1 MWNAL
6 RKTELVFAKNAG
18 IFSIQGHFYQ
28 NSHKPIATLPKLN
41 ATMEA
46 TNIQIRF
53 FQHLK
58 ALLPPHIAM
67 VDEVADLLEISNDS
81 AYRRIRGEK
90 PIDLQ
95 ETYKLCSHFKISMD
109 QLLHLQSDAF
119 IFSGILRNAS
129 DNNFEKWLENFH
141 RQFEFVNSFERKHLN
156 YLMKDIPPF
165 VHFHIPELASFKFF
179 FWMKSILH
187 NEDLKGA
194 KFSFNDPG
202 YEKFHIISKKIIQ
215 IYSQIPTTEIWNIE
229 SINSSLRQIEF
240 YREAGS
246 FKNIEDVKLLYDK
259 TEELINHIE
268 KQAELGVK
276 FNIGQKPAANAAEY
290 RLFVN
295 ELILGDNTI
304 LAELNNTR
312 ITFLNHSVL
321 YFVSTRDERFNT
333 AMFISL
339 ENLIKKSTMISKIG
353 EKERVAFFNRLR
365 DIIHQHRALLK

>member
-1 MWNAL
+1 
-6 RKTELVFAKNAG
+6 
-18 IFSIQGHFYQ
+18 
-28 NSHKPIATLPKLN
+28 
-41 ATMEA
+41 MEA
-46 TNIQIRF
+46 TNIQVRF

-58 ALLPPHIAM
+58 AQLPPHIAI
-67 VDEVADLLEISNDS
+67 VDEVADLLGISNDS

-90 PIDLQ
+90 PIDLE

-119 IFSGILRNAS
+119 IFNGILQSAS
-129 DNNFEKWLENFH
+129 DNNNFEKWLENFH
-141 RQFEFVNSFERKHLN
+141 RQFEFVNSFDKKHLN

-165 VHFHIPELASFKFF
+165 VHFQVPELASFKFF

-187 NEDLKGA
+187 YEDLKGV
-194 KFSFNDPG
+194 KFSFNDPR
-202 YEKFHIISKKIIQ
+202 YAKFHPVSKKIIQ

-246 FKNIEDVKLLYDK
+246 FTSVEDVKLLYDK

-268 KQAELGVK
+268 RQAELGLK
-276 FNIGQKPAANAAEY
+276 FNIGEKPTARSAEY

-295 ELILGDNTI
+295 ELILGDNTVT
-304 LAELNNTR
+304 AELNNSR

-321 YFVSTRDERFNT
+321 YFVGTRDERFNV
-333 AMFISL
+333 AMFDNL
-339 ENLIKKSTMISKIG
+339 ENLKKKSTLISGVG

-365 DIIHQHRALLK
+365 DRINQHRVLLK